1 MTRFMP
7 RLAAAILVIFLALFQ
22 AAPAF
27 AHAQLLSSEPQTNA
41 VLDEAPATLRLGF
54 NEPVNALVISLLR
67 PDGSAQDLIHATESG
82 SMVTITLPDD
92 LGNGTHIL
100 SWRVVSVDA
109 HPIAG
114 SLIFSIGAMTGSA
127 APEIASGSSLTS
139 SLLWASKLALFTGLF
154 LGLGGAIFALVAP
167 LPRQT
172 RGLITGLIALG
183 LLAVPLS
190 LALQGADALGVTPGA
205 IMSASVW
212 AAGFSTSYG
221 LTALLL
227 ALALVLALVSLGRFR
242 PLAFVALLFASIAL
256 TLSGHAGAA
265 EPQWLTRPAI
275 VLHAGGI
282 LFWAGALVPL
292 LIWLRDKSAEG
303 DRALA
308 QFSRLIPFAVAAIL
322 LSGTAL
328 AIVQLGAPGPAWL
341 SPYAYILAAKLG
353 LLALLLAL
361 ALWNRLKLTQPAL
374 AGQRQARKALRLS
387 ILGEIILILAIL
399 GLASGWRFT
408 PPPRAIAV
416 VEVEP
421 LHAHAMDDNIL
432 ADLVITPGRA
442 GQVAID
448 IALADMESNP
458 LTVQALELTFSS
470 PDLGIEPFT
479 VPAINLNTGNWR
491 IEGQTIPLPG
501 LWEIV
506 LDIRID
512 RFALSRLGTEINLP

>member
-1 MTRFMP
+1 MIRFMP

-22 AAPAF
+22 AAPAS

-82 SMVTITLPDD
+82 SMVTIALPDD

-114 SLIFSIGAMTGSA
+114 SLIFSIGTMTGSA
-127 APEIASGSSLTS
+127 APETATGSSLTS
-139 SLLWASKLALFTGLF
+139 SLLWASKLALFAGLF

-167 LPRQT
+167 LPRQAH
-172 RGLITGLIALG
+172 GMITGLIALG
-183 LLAVPLS
+183 LLAVPFS
-190 LALQGADALGVTPGA
+190 LALQGADALGVTPNA

-227 ALALVLALVSLGRFR
+227 ALALVLALVSLNRFR
-242 PLAFVALLFASIAL
+242 SLVFLALLLASIAL

-265 EPQWLTRPAI
+265 DPQWLTRPAI
-275 VLHAGGI
+275 ILHIGGI

-292 LIWLRDKSAEG
+292 LIWLRDRSAEG

-322 LSGTAL
+322 LSGMAL
-328 AIVQLGAPGPAWL
+328 SIVQLGAPGPAWL
-341 SPYAYILAAKLG
+341 SPYAYILAAKL
-353 LLALLLAL
+353 ALLFAL

-374 AGQRQARKALRLS
+374 AGEGQARQVLRLS
-387 ILGEIILILAIL
+387 ILFEIILILAIL
-399 GLASGWRFT
+399 GLAAGWRFT
-408 PPPRAIAV
+408 PPPRAIAA

-421 LHAHAMDDNIL
+421 LHAHAMDDKIL
-432 ADLVITPGRA
+432 ADLVIAPGRS
-442 GQVAID
+442 GPVVID
-448 IALADMESNP
+448 IALADTESNP
-458 LTVQALELTFSS
+458 LMVQALELTFSS
-470 PDLGIEPFT
+470 PDFGIEPFT

-491 IEGQTIPLPG
+491 VEGQTIPLPG